1 MLGIPASRKRR
12 IFWLACENS
21 VISDV
26 DSPSAIFLPDD
37 AAVRWHKHRNRL
49 GEQKQLRCG
58 IAWQFFLIGCYVI
71 AENSQRQS
79 VGLTEFASDVKPVF
93 VQGLPTRRKCSHQ
106 TDLHCCPGLKIACRD
121 SFPRREKY

>member
-1 MLGIPASRKRR
+1 MLGIPASRKRW

-37 AAVRWHKHRNRL
+37 AAVRWHKHRNRV

-58 IAWQFFLIGCYVI
+58 IACGGIDLAAAQARLLEIYSLHELEKRDVSVESHGQNHCWKR
-71 AENSQRQS
+71 NSSKCRKRL
-79 VGLTEFASDVKPVF
+79 GTEAGESKV
-93 VQGLPTRRKCSHQ
+93 
-106 TDLHCCPGLKIACRD
+106 
-121 SFPRREKY
+121 E